1 MLGAD
6 VTEIPRQSTVRCE
19 VFGEALGLPAL
30 QIPSLVEDGLYPRI
44 DFPPNNT
51 PICLIQIVQQCLLSC
66 LPHHIHKG
74 SRKVCLET
82 PRSLDGYSTCA
93 QQ

>member
-6 VTEIPRQSTVRCE
+6 VTEMHRQSTVRCE

-44 DFPPNNT
+44 DF
-51 PICLIQIVQQCLLSC
+51 VAEAVVDVF
-66 LPHHIHKG
+66 K
-74 SRKVCLET
+74 
-82 PRSLDGYSTCA
+82 
-93 QQ
+93 